1 MSAIDDLLKEA
12 NKHGIRTDNKKETD
26 DFATTAKNVVDSLVE
41 QGFNRMEAISIF
53 IGIVQG
59 QNRR

>member
-12 NKHGIRTDNKKETD
+12 NKQGIRTDNKKGTD
-26 DFATTAKNVVDSLVE
+26 EFARAAKDFVDSLVE

>member
-1 MSAIDDLLKEA
+1 MSEIDDLLKEA
-12 NKHGIRTDNKKETD
+12 NKHGIRTDNKKEAD
-26 DFATTAKNVVDSLVE
+26 DFAATAKNVVDSLVE